1 MSGLFVGFLFFVI
14 IIFVVTFLFMF
25 NPKIRGGMMKS
36 NMKSVSSMLSGSEGS
51 LESLTESMIK
61 MKKNIIENNE
71 EDLKELS
78 RKSAEIRSDGVEI
91 TARAIKKGLT
101 TDEGIF
107 CKYCGKKI
115 DADSQHCKYCGKEL

>member
-1 MSGLFVGFLFFVI
+1 MSW
-14 IIFVVTFLFMF
+14 IFVVFLLFVLILFLVSFLFIF
-25 NPKIRGGMMKS
+25 NPKMRGGLMK
-36 NMKSVSSMLSGSEGS
+36 NNIKSVNSMLSGSEGS

-61 MKKNIIENNE
+61 MKKNIIEKNE

-78 RKSAEIRSDGVEI
+78 RKSAEIQSDGVEI